1 MMQKMLIIVLLAGL
15 AAFGAEVRRVVSL
28 SPALTELVYH
38 LGCADKLVG
47 RSDACDYPPAAL
59 ALPVAGRFAA
69 PNVEQVISLQPDLLI
84 TNDLINPGISKTFTQ
99 RGIEVLMLPS
109 ATLANYR
116 QNVKLLGERL
126 QAAGTAAE
134 LQRIDEF
141 LTAAP
146 PALGVKILWVIWD
159 SPLMVGGGSSLPDEI
174 IRLCG
179 GENLAGGIPQA
190 YCKCSFEWLWE
201 NQPELIFWSAPPRD
215 LRQDRLWRSLQAV
228 QKGRVISDLSAEILL
243 RPGPRLLE
251 GVHSLRLRLQAY
263 TAALAQPAAG
273 EEP

>member
-1 MMQKMLIIVLLAGL
+1 MQKLLIIILLLGL
-15 AAFGAEVRRVVSL
+15 ASSGSEVRRVVSL
-28 SPALTELVYH
+28 SPALTELVFH

-47 RSDACDYPPAAL
+47 RSDACDYPPAAKV
-59 ALPVAGRFAA
+59 LPVAGRFAV
-69 PNVEQVISLQPDLLI
+69 PYVEQIISLQPDLLI
-84 TNDLINPGISKTFTQ
+84 THDLINPGISKVFTQ

-109 ATLANYR
+109 ATLTDYR
-116 QNVKLLGERL
+116 QNVLYLGERL

-141 LTAAP
+141 LSTTP

-159 SPLMVGGGSSLPDEI
+159 SPLMVGGAHSLPDEI

-179 GENLAGGIPQA
+179 AANLAGAIPQA

-201 NQPELIFWSAPPRD
+201 NQPDLIFWSGPPRD

-228 QKGRVISDLSAEILL
+228 QEGRVICDLPAEILL
-243 RPGPRLLE
+243 RPGPRMLE
-251 GVHSLRLRLQAY
+251 GVRSLRLRLQAY
-263 TAALAQPAAG
+263 TAEVAPQTSG
-273 EEP
+273 EKP